1 MTVSLSLGL
10 ICPNF
15 SKSILLIKMIETIKN
30 NMKSTTK
37 NLIGELEAALTTAA
51 WRGVCCAVALV
62 VAAGMFSTASIA
74 QSGPVDSKAIE
85 QAVQKLL
92 RERPELVRDALM
104 ALEKKEAAAK
114 ARHAKALIGKLGAV
128 IASEQGATVLGNP
141 LGKVTVIEFI
151 DYRCGYCKQMASVI
165 DEAVKANPD
174 VRVLV
179 KNLPILGP
187 DSLEAARLI
196 LATPPHKR
204 GALHHDLLSQ
214 SLDAALLQKLQ
225 AELGVSDS
233 DKAKSDSA
241 INEVRKLAA
250 DLNIQGTPA
259 LVVGSEIF
267 YGAIPAE
274 QLNAA
279 LAAARM
285 AKK

>member
-1 MTVSLSLGL
+1 
-10 ICPNF
+10 
-15 SKSILLIKMIETIKN
+15 MIETIKN

-37 NLIGELEAALTTAA
+37 NLIGRPAAALTTAA

-62 VAAGMFSTASIA
+62 VAAGIFSTASIA
-74 QSGPVDSKAIE
+74 QSSPVDSKAIE

-114 ARHAKALIGKLGAV
+114 ARNAKALIGKLGAV

-165 DEAVKANPD
+165 DAAVKANPD

>member
-1 MTVSLSLGL
+1 MLAR
-10 ICPNF
+10 F
-15 SKSILLIKMIETIKN
+15 LLLAFAAIVTTLPAAAEEELNPAQKQAVEAIVRDYLRDHPEMI
-30 NMKSTTK
+30 
-37 NLIGELEAALTTAA
+37 LEALQGLELRREAEQQERARQALAERRNDLHNDPTT
-51 WRGVCCAVALV
+51 
-62 VAAGMFSTASIA
+62 
-74 QSGPVDSKAIE
+74 PVE
-85 QAVQKLL
+85 
-92 RERPELVRDALM
+92 
-104 ALEKKEAAAK
+104 
-114 ARHAKALIGKLGAV
+114 
-128 IASEQGATVLGNP
+128 GNP
-141 LGKVTVIEFI
+141 KGDVTLVEFF

>member
-1 MTVSLSLGL
+1 
-10 ICPNF
+10 
-15 SKSILLIKMIETIKN
+15 
-30 NMKSTTK
+30 
-37 NLIGELEAALTTAA
+37 
-51 WRGVCCAVALV
+51 
-62 VAAGMFSTASIA
+62 
-74 QSGPVDSKAIE
+74 
-85 QAVQKLL
+85 
-92 RERPELVRDALM
+92 M

-114 ARHAKALIGKLGAV
+114 ARRAKALIGKLGAV

-141 LGKVTVIEFI
+141 LGKVTVIEFL
-151 DYRCGYCKQMASVI
+151 DYRCGYCKQMAAVI
-165 DEAVKANPD
+165 DEVVKANPD

-187 DSLEAARLI
+187 DSFEAARLV
-196 LATPPHKR
+196 LATPPDKR
-204 GALHHDLLSQ
+204 VALHHDLLSQ

-225 AELGVSDS
+225 AALGVSDA
-233 DKAKSDSA
+233 DKARSDSA

-267 YGAIPAE
+267 YGAIPTE

>member
-1 MTVSLSLGL
+1 M
-10 ICPNF
+10 
-15 SKSILLIKMIETIKN
+15 IKIIKN
-30 NMKSTTK
+30 IKNSIKSPVRR
-37 NLIGELEAALTTAA
+37 LLGRPAAALTTAA
-51 WRGVCCAVALV
+51 WRGVCGAVALV
-62 VAAGMFSTASIA
+62 VAAGIFSTAAVA
-74 QSGPVDSKAIE
+74 QSSAVDSKAIE

-114 ARHAKALIGKLGAV
+114 ARRAKALIGKLGAV

-151 DYRCGYCKQMASVI
+151 DYRCGYCKQMAAVI
-165 DEAVKANPD
+165 DEVVKANPD

-187 DSLEAARLI
+187 DSLEAARLV

-204 GALHHDLLSQ
+204 VALHHDLLSQ

-225 AELGVSDS
+225 AELGVSDA
-233 DKAKSDSA
+233 DKAKSDNA
-241 INEVRKLAA
+241 INEIRKLAA
-250 DLNIQGTPA
+250 DLDIQGTPA
-259 LVVGSEIF
+259 LVVGGEIF

-285 AKK
+285 AKQRI

>member
-1 MTVSLSLGL
+1 
-10 ICPNF
+10 
-15 SKSILLIKMIETIKN
+15 MIETIKN

-37 NLIGELEAALTTAA
+37 NLLGRLEATLTTAA
-51 WRGVCCAVALV
+51 WRGVCGAVALI
-62 VAAGMFSTASIA
+62 VAAGMFSTASVA

-104 ALEKKEAAAK
+104 ALDKKEAAAK

-141 LGKVTVIEFI
+141 LGNVTVIEFI

-165 DEAVKANPD
+165 DAAVKANPD

-225 AELGVSDS
+225 AALGVSDA

>member
-1 MTVSLSLGL
+1 M
-10 ICPNF
+10 
-15 SKSILLIKMIETIKN
+15 IKIIKN
-30 NMKSTTK
+30 IKSNTKSTARK
-37 NLIGELEAALTTAA
+37 LIGRPAAALTAAA
-51 WRGVCCAVALV
+51 WRGVCCAVAVV
-62 VAAGMFSTASIA
+62 VAAGIFSTAAVA
-74 QSGPVDSKAIE
+74 QSSSVDSKAIE

-104 ALEKKEAAAK
+104 ALEKKEATAK
-114 ARHAKALIGKLGAV
+114 ARRAKALIGKLGAV

-141 LGKVTVIEFI
+141 LGKVTVIEFL
-151 DYRCGYCKQMASVI
+151 DYRCVYCKQMAAVI
-165 DEAVKANPD
+165 EEVVKANPD

-187 DSLEAARLI
+187 DSFEAARLV
-196 LATPPHKR
+196 LATPPDKR
-204 GALHHDLLSQ
+204 VALHHDLLSQ

-225 AELGVSDS
+225 AALGVSDA
-233 DKAKSDSA
+233 DKARSDSA

>member
-74 QSGPVDSKAIE
+74 QSSPVDSKAIE

-114 ARHAKALIGKLGAV
+114 ARNAKALIGKLGAV

-250 DLNIQGTPA
+250 DLDIQGTPA